1 MASNQVLLSETAIK
15 TLLGR
20 KTQTQPQ
27 TVNDSNLV
35 EFKINAKFDGLRARI
50 CTTRKNYFQADMT
63 CFETTVTGKAS
74 ETVVDISLN
83 SISVVDLDPNSIYNK
98 VLSLKEDQNEL
109 VKLQVTLVN
118 PPRSKNSFD
127 AEIEKRYQK
136 EKFYFR
142 NYLNEEHFDIILKAN
157 ISKLRAVFLFKQLN
171 TLMVRY

>member
-1 MASNQVLLSETAIK
+1 
-15 TLLGR
+15 
-20 KTQTQPQ
+20 
-27 TVNDSNLV
+27 
-35 EFKINAKFDGLRARI
+35 
-50 CTTRKNYFQADMT
+50 MT
-63 CFETTVTGKAS
+63 CLETTVTGKAS

-109 VKLQVTLVN
+109 IKLQVTLVN